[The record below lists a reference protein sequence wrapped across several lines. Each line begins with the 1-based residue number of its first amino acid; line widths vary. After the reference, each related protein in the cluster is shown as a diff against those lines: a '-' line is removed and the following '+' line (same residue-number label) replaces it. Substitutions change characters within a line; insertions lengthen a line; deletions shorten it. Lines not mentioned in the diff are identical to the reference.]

1 MSRRSILPA
10 CGLLAALLSLSGCG
24 SSDTTPE
31 PQPGDPTLPTFVPP
45 PPLDDRVE
53 LDFDVDWSDVR
64 ELKGGE
70 RDYETAVWVTERRKA
85 ALEGLQEK
93 RPRLTQAI
101 EILVDVLDKVPD
113 DSRDRRLLAECYF
126 LAAAWWF
133 KQADVVAWESLR
145 LISERTLPRVTRDAP
160 IVVLD
165 DEAVEKLTSEYNVYL
180 DKANS
185 QVSTLADLALHE
197 FARYRQQRPDDKIVF
212 DYIWKLYFYLQN
224 YRESLRWLEA
234 VLYEMDLAEVPPQ
247 DILRQDYTA
256 IRDSLRNEL
265 ATMRIQGRAPARP
278 ASLITT
284 LTQDSLG
291 RGPDE
296 EAGKGAGSA
305 VRNPEAPTYRWR

>member
-1 MSRRSILPA
+1 MNRATNVRTLRWA
-10 CGLLAALLSLSGCG
+10 TCLLLLCGCG
-24 SSDTTPE
+24 SAETAPE
-31 PQPGDPTLPTFVPP
+31 GAGGGAQLPTFVPP

-53 LDFDVDWSDVR
+53 LDWDVEWADVR
-64 ELKGGE
+64 DLKGGD

-101 EILVDVLDKVPD
+101 EILQEVIDKVPD

-145 LISERTLPRVTRDAP
+145 LISERTLPRSSRNAP

-165 DEAVEKLTSEYNVYL
+165 DAAVEKLTTEYNAYL
-180 DKANS
+180 DKANT
-185 QVSTLADLALHE
+185 QVATLAELALHE
-197 FARYRQQRPDDKIVF
+197 FARYRQQRPDDKVVF
-212 DYIWKLYFYLQN
+212 DYVWKLYFYLQN
-224 YRESLRWLEA
+224 YKESLRWLEA

-256 IRDSLRNEL
+256 IRNELRNEL
-265 ATMRIQGRAPARP
+265 ATMRIEGRAPARP

-291 RGPDE
+291 RGPE
-296 EAGKGAGSA
+296 GEGGEAGAA